1 MNNGIWGRE
10 FYGFKETDLGYL
22 ELAPGSYVLRIK
34 VRWRDDDKGK
44 YTVVV
49 NSEKPLTLTHA
60 KREKYKDFLKNF
72 FLEKVLAE
80 EPFNIK
86 NNCVFAAS
94 WAENFMGIYVRND
107 GKGTLNFKVT
117 LKDLD
122 NIRIG
127 KRFKV
132 GNEDAFVFKV
142 PPKGYDIQYL
152 KKIDITKS
160 GKYGWEFKTIS
171 YN

>member
-34 VRWRDDDKGK
+34 VRWRDEDKGK

-72 FLEKVLAE
+72 FLEKVLASATAGDE
-80 EPFNIK
+80 IGE
-86 NNCVFAAS
+86 S
-94 WAENFMGIYVRND
+94 H
-107 GKGTLNFKVT
+107 
-117 LKDLD
+117 LD
-122 NIRIG
+122 NEKQIISILL
-127 KRFKV
+127 FKY
-132 GNEDAFVFKV
+132 EFSC
-142 PPKGYDIQYL
+142 I
-152 KKIDITKS
+152 ITK
-160 GKYGWEFKTIS
+160 
-171 YN
+171 